1 MKIEKWISLGIAA
14 ALILGGC
21 HLLPGAPVDTTP
33 PDTTPSSEATS
44 IPTEPSTEPSVP
56 PTTELRTGWYEDG
69 EDRYYYDESS
79 VMLAG
84 WQAID
89 DTLYYFREDGRMAR
103 GMVTIDGVAHFF
115 SSAGAPILLVNPWY
129 TVPAGYTPDLVELS
143 TSISTSGQ
151 KVDRSCYD
159 ALLQMIADCNKECPK
174 VCVVSSYRTHEYQ
187 EGLFQKKVNFYLNQG
202 YGQEEAVEL
211 AGTVVAVP
219 GTSEHQ
225 LGLAVD
231 IIDTRSWNLNEGQA
245 DLPAQQWLM
254 ENSWKYGFILR
265 YPKDTTDSTGIIYEP
280 WHYRYVGKEVAKEI
294 HDLGITLEEYITSL
308 TK

>member
-21 HLLPGAPVDTTP
+21 HLLPGAPSDTTP

-56 PTTELRTGWYEDG
+56 PTTELRTGWYEEG
-69 EDRYYYDESS
+69 EDRYYYGESS
-79 VMLAG
+79 IMLTG

-129 TVPAGYTPDLVELS
+129 SVPTGYEPDLVELS

-159 ALLQMIADCNKECPK
+159 ALLQMMADCNKECPK

-187 EGLFQKKVNFYLNQG
+187 QGLFQKKVNFYLNQG